1 MSEFIISGLTPV
13 KRDVYK
19 LMTRTSE
26 LKFGDKI
33 VIGRNNFSGETRLM
47 SKNKFSTSLEP
58 RWYASTDEL
67 VVVDESLQIMDL
79 SSDTQIITI

>member
-1 MSEFIISGLTPV
+1 
-13 KRDVYK
+13 
-19 LMTRTSE
+19 
-26 LKFGDKI
+26 
-33 VIGRNNFSGETRLM
+33 M

-79 SSDTQIITI
+79 SSDTQIITLKRRV